1 MSGLTAKR
9 SYRRFIAGLTAILMA
24 VIVSTAEAVE
34 TIIVGEIVNET
45 TGEAI
50 PNVNIHF
57 RGTKIGTSSDAN
69 GAYALRVDM
78 QAKAQ
83 LVFSAVGY
91 YTQRFEIEPGSMA
104 GLQVSMR
111 EKVATLTEV
120 VIAPNE
126 NPALAIL
133 RQVREHRKENDRTLH
148 ADLMTDVKR
157 EQTLYVSHIGKRQ
170 LRRALWRSLQAGM
183 IAQEDSTYILPLYRE
198 TQTYRLNGKEMI
210 PANDQRTQALI
221 LTSTDYSALIG
232 SEGNLNFYAPSVSLM
247 KHAFLSPL
255 APSGN
260 LYYRYYLTESE
271 ANGLTESEANDLT
284 AERSD
289 SASGPSAEGGL
300 VRIAFRTRNPFYA
313 TFNGEMV
320 IDTTTFALRAINA
333 YVPAEV
339 AVNYVNTLH
348 VSQTLLPDGSIADEH
363 ISALL
368 DVNIKSEKAGTVFP
382 TLLLN
387 TSLSRDPRT
396 TSLPSLPSLPS
407 STSYTSSSSSS
418 SSSSSPSSPSSSEVS
433 ADSAFA
439 ALDSLPIIKTAKWFA
454 TIATT
459 GYIPTGSFLDIGHI
473 EEILQ
478 VNHHEG
484 VHLGLPF
491 RTNEKMSKIVSL
503 EASVGYGIKDRRA
516 KGLGRISVNLPT
528 LRRNILQ
535 LEYHDRYVWSEVDD
549 FDRLMREN
557 SMGWRNFDF
566 TSYAFEALHRD
577 KKCVNT
583 AIRQRQLQFHW
594 FADWTSFLETHAYV
608 RIGNQPADIQLSNSQ
623 IFKSSN
629 INYQSLSLIAR
640 FSWGERKYDG
650 YFLRR
655 YAYSSKYPVLYVGLE
670 GGHWSP
676 TGTKSADLTA
686 QRSNSANGL
695 SAEGGLFTHLRLML
709 TQHAN
714 LGMGGT
720 LTYVVQGGA
729 IFGKVPPTLL
739 WHANANQGYAYDPY
753 RFTMLHGYELMADKY
768 VALHAEWNGQGIL
781 FNLIP
786 GIRWLHLRELVE
798 AKIAYGYLSEIHKS
812 QITNV
817 KSQHNFYAEVGV
829 GLGNILRVCDLYS
842 VWGYTK
848 ESRWQWAMRFRIHLG
863 L

>member
-148 ADLMTDVKR
+148 ADLTTDVKR

-170 LRRALWRSLQAGM
+170 LRRVLWRSLQAGM

-198 TQTYRLNGKEMI
+198 TQTYRLNGKEMT

-260 LYYRYYLTESE
+260 LYYRYY
-271 ANGLTESEANDLT
+271 LTESEANDLT

-396 TSLPSLPSLPS
+396 TSLPSS
-407 STSYTSSSSSS
+407 TSSSSSTSSTSSTS
-418 SSSSSPSSPSSSEVS
+418 SSSSPSSSEVS

-439 ALDSLPIIKTAKWFA
+439 ALDSLPIIRTAKWFA

-623 IFKSSN
+623 IFKSSD

-676 TGTKSADLTA
+676 TGTKSAGLTA
-686 QRSNSANGL
+686 QQSNSANGL
-695 SAEGGLFTHLRLML
+695 SAEGGLFAHLRLML

-798 AKIAYGYLSEIHKS
+798 GKIAYGYLSEIHKS

>member
-1 MSGLTAKR
+1 MTKLRNIVFLGLLALG
-9 SYRRFIAGLTAILMA
+9 SWLH
-24 VIVSTAEAVE
+24 AVE

-148 ADLMTDVKR
+148 ADLTTDVQR

-198 TQTYRLNGKEMI
+198 TQTYRLNGKEMT

-271 ANGLTESEANDLT
+271 TNDHTAERSNSANGLT
-284 AERSD
+284 AERSNSPKD
-289 SASGPSAEGGL
+289 GLTGEAGL

-348 VSQTLLPDGSIADEH
+348 VSQSLLPDGSIADEH

-368 DVNIKSEKAGTVFP
+368 DVNIKSEKAGTIFP

-396 TSLPSLPSLPS
+396 TSLPSLHSLPS
-407 STSYTSSSSSS
+407 STSSSSSS
-418 SSSSSPSSPSSSEVS
+418 SSSSFSSSPSSPSSPSSSEVS

-439 ALDSLPIIKTAKWFA
+439 ALDSLPIIRTAKWFA

-608 RIGNQPADIQLSNSQ
+608 RIGNQPADISGQNSEFRGQ
-623 IFKSSN
+623 ISD

-676 TGTKSADLTA
+676 TGTKSADLIA

-753 RFTMLHGYELMADKY
+753 RFTMLHGYELMSDKY

-798 AKIAYGYLSEIHKS
+798 GKIAYGYLSEIHKS

-817 KSQHNFYAEVGV
+817 KSPHNFYAEVGV

>member
-1 MSGLTAKR
+1 MTKLRNIVFLGLLALG
-9 SYRRFIAGLTAILMA
+9 SWLH
-24 VIVSTAEAVE
+24 AVE

-148 ADLMTDVKR
+148 ADLTTDVQR

-170 LRRALWRSLQAGM
+170 LRRALWRSLQSGM

-198 TQTYRLNGKEMI
+198 TQTYRLNGKEMT
-210 PANDQRTQALI
+210 PANDQRSQALI

-260 LYYRYYLTESE
+260 LYYRYYLI
-271 ANGLTESEANDLT
+271 ESEANDLT
-284 AERSD
+284 AERPD

-320 IDTTTFALRAINA
+320 IDTTTYALRAINA

-348 VSQTLLPDGSIADEH
+348 VSQSLLPDGSIADEH

-368 DVNIKSEKAGTVFP
+368 DVNIKSEKAGTIFP

-387 TSLSRDPRT
+387 TSLKNPDAADRSVSPKDGLSASE
-396 TSLPSLPSLPS
+396 TSGQYS
-407 STSYTSSSSSS
+407 
-418 SSSSSPSSPSSSEVS
+418 VS
-433 ADSAFA
+433 DSGLSAKSDSAFA
-439 ALDSLPIIKTAKWFA
+439 ALDSLPIIRTAKWFA

-655 YAYSSKYPVLYVGLE
+655 YAYSSKYPVFYLGAEFGHHDLSGKSHLY
-670 GGHWSP
+670 
-676 TGTKSADLTA
+676 
-686 QRSNSANGL
+686 
-695 SAEGGLFTHLRLML
+695 THLRVML

-714 LGMGGT
+714 LSMGGT

-817 KSQHNFYAEVGV
+817 KSPHNFYAEVGV

-848 ESRWQWAMRFRIHLG
+848 DTRWQWAMRFRIHLG

>member
-148 ADLMTDVKR
+148 ADLSTDVKR

-198 TQTYRLNGKEMI
+198 TQTYRLNGKEMT

-271 ANGLTESEANDLT
+271 TNGLTESEANDLT
-284 AERSD
+284 AERSNSPKD
-289 SASGPSAEGGL
+289 GLTGEAGL
-300 VRIAFRTRNPFYA
+300 VKIAFRTRNPFYA
-313 TFNGEMV
+313 TFNGEMI

-382 TLLLN
+382 TLLLTTTLRN
-387 TSLSRDPRT
+387 PDAAVVRDPDAAVVRNKGIT
-396 TSLPSLPSLPS
+396 ELRD
-407 STSYTSSSSSS
+407 YDSSSAAS
-418 SSSSSPSSPSSSEVS
+418 
-433 ADSAFA
+433 DSAFA
-439 ALDSLPIIKTAKWFA
+439 ELDSLPIIKTAKWFA

-577 KKCVNT
+577 KRCVNT

-608 RIGNQPADIQLSNSQ
+608 RVGNQPADIQLSNSQ

-798 AKIAYGYLSEIHKS
+798 GKIAYGYLSKIHKS

-817 KSQHNFYAEVGV
+817 TSQHNLYAEVGV

>member
-1 MSGLTAKR
+1 MTKLRNIVFLGLLALG
-9 SYRRFIAGLTAILMA
+9 SWLH
-24 VIVSTAEAVE
+24 AVE

-148 ADLMTDVKR
+148 ADLTTDVQR

-198 TQTYRLNGKEMI
+198 TQTYRLNGKEMT

-271 ANGLTESEANDLT
+271 ANDLT

-300 VRIAFRTRNPFYA
+300 ARIAFRTRNPFYA

-348 VSQTLLPDGSIADEH
+348 VSQSLLPDGSIADEH

-368 DVNIKSEKAGTVFP
+368 DVNIKSEKAGTIFP

-396 TSLPSLPSLPS
+396 TSLPSLPS
-407 STSYTSSSSSS
+407 SSSFS
-418 SSSSSPSSPSSSEVS
+418 SSPSSSEVS

-439 ALDSLPIIKTAKWFA
+439 ALDSLPIIRTAKWFA

-566 TSYAFEALHRD
+566 TSYAIEALHRD

-608 RIGNQPADIQLSNSQ
+608 RIGNQPADISGQNLDFRFQRSDFRGQNSD
-623 IFKSSN
+623 

-676 TGTKSADLTA
+676 TGTKGADQT
-686 QRSNSANGL
+686 
-695 SAEGGLFTHLRLML
+695 AEGGLFTHLRLML

-798 AKIAYGYLSEIHKS
+798 GKIAYGYLSEIHKS

-817 KSQHNFYAEVGV
+817 KSPHNFYAEVGV

-848 ESRWQWAMRFRIHLG
+848 DTRWQWAMRFRIHLG